1 MLCAL
6 IFWLE
11 ISWCWLS
18 LYWPYY
24 FNRLVYFYNDVR
36 YVNLHC
42 TTAELTT
49 NVDDI
54 GAILQGLGTFLR
66 VWELKYNKTQ
76 GKKVVESK
84 KNKVGYNCNSALK
97 HTNLFFLD
105 TLESLYGT
113 QKQ

>member
-1 MLCAL
+1 MLCAFV
-6 IFWLE
+6 FWLE
-11 ISWCWLS
+11 ISWCGLS
-18 LYWPYY
+18 LYRPNN
-24 FNRLVYFYNDVR
+24 FDRLVYFYYDVR
-36 YVNLHC
+36 YVNLNC

-66 VWELKYNKTQ
+66 VWELKDNKTQ
-76 GKKVVESK
+76 GKKVVESEN
-84 KNKVGYNCNSALK
+84 NKVGYYCNSALM
-97 HTNLFFLD
+97 HTNLFLLD